1 MVSLLIS
8 WKGKRCSGTIF
19 HIDASWISRASH
31 DPLLFDPCI
40 SSVHWGAKL
49 EPGDHKL
56 WFCSPSYWQ
65 GDWMS
70 SCQREGHEKKAFT
83 CSVFH
88 HQGDLRFCLINLH
101 HAEERLR
108 RLQNGWLASGIFF
121 FFFDG
126 SQVENEQNEKRSD
139 YQCLSAVEN
148 SSFNS
153 SDPCAPPHH
162 FTREHHFPRMFCT
175 DSIDWSVLQNW
186 EPVNPWALPPN
197 LEIQMEIVV

>member
-88 HQGDLRFCLINLH
+88 HQGDLRFCLINL
-101 HAEERLR
+101 AV
-108 RLQNGWLASGIFF
+108 ITP
-121 FFFDG
+121 
-126 SQVENEQNEKRSD
+126 KSD
-139 YQCLSAVEN
+139 YAGCRMADWHQVF
-148 SSFNS
+148 SSFFLMEVRLKMSKMRN
-153 SDPCAPPHH
+153 AV
-162 FTREHHFPRMFCT
+162 TT
-175 DSIDWSVLQNW
+175 SVYQ
-186 EPVNPWALPPN
+186 
-197 LEIQMEIVV
+197 Q